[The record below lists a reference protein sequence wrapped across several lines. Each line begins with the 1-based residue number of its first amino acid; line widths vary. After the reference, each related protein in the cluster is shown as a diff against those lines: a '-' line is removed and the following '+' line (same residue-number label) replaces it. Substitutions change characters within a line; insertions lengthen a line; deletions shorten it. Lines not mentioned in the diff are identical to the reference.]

1 MIYNAAIRL
10 KNTGKYLQDYII
22 CLRKYRFAALV
33 TCVPDGGF
41 GAANTCLRPAG
52 TLLDLDLEEQ
62 ADLI

>member
-1 MIYNAAIRL
+1 MIYNAAIKL
-10 KNTGKYLQDYII
+10 KNTGKYFI

-33 TCVPDGGF
+33 ICVPDGGF